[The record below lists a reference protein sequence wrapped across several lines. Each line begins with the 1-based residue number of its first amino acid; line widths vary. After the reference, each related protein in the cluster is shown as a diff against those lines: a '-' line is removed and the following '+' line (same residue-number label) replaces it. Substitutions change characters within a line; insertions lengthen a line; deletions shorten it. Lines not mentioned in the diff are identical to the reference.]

1 MGIKRP
7 FEEGDFP
14 ETSFRQPK
22 RQDYAR
28 KLTLNAEEYHIATL
42 AVQSP
47 GEAKSMFYQM
57 HFEQLE
63 DGDSD
68 NAFVP
73 DKELEASTPLSLVTS
88 SSSEEDVVIEGTS
101 SWEGVVGTCL
111 IAMPDNATTWKGVEL
126 GVANRLF
133 LVCLI
138 LGSLDVLRGQA
149 CG

>member
-101 SWEGVVGTCL
+101 SWSCFPGY
-111 IAMPDNATTWKGVEL
+111 
-126 GVANRLF
+126 
-133 LVCLI
+133 
-138 LGSLDVLRGQA
+138 
-149 CG
+149 